1 MKHKIARK
9 QINAKSCL
17 VCGYENDFGLHMSFY
32 ETEDNLVVGT
42 LNGSF
47 QHQSY
52 PERMHGGL
60 ITAAL
65 DETIGRALWLV
76 ERDIYAVTTEI
87 NVKFRKPVP
96 LGKELY
102 VVGEIVRNTSRIF
115 EGAGKITDE
124 TGAVYAPATG
134 TYFKIK
140 SETEEMKAEREK
152 EILFPD
158 ERTEFEF

>member
-17 VCGYENDFGLHMSFY
+17 VCGYENNFGLHMSFY

-60 ITAAL
+60 IT
-65 DETIGRALWLV
+65 ALWLV

-124 TGAVYAPATG
+124 TGAVYATATG

>member
-17 VCGYENDFGLHMSFY
+17 VCGYENNFGLHMSFY

-115 EGAGKITDE
+115 EDAGKITDE
-124 TGAVYAPATG
+124 TGAVYATATG

>member
-1 MKHKIARK
+1 M
-9 QINAKSCL
+9 
-17 VCGYENDFGLHMSFY
+17 
-32 ETEDNLVVGT
+32 
-42 LNGSF
+42 
-47 QHQSY
+47 
-52 PERMHGGL
+52 
-60 ITAAL
+60 
-65 DETIGRALWLV
+65 
-76 ERDIYAVTTEI
+76 TTEI

-124 TGAVYAPATG
+124 TGAVYATATG

>member
-102 VVGEIVRNTSRIF
+102 VVGEIVKNTSRIF
-115 EGAGKITDE
+115 EGAGDRRCLRHRD
-124 TGAVYAPATG
+124 GHV
-134 TYFKIK
+134 F
-140 SETEEMKAEREK
+140 
-152 EILFPD
+152 
-158 ERTEFEF
+158 

>member
-76 ERDIYAVTTEI
+76 ERDIYDVTTEI

-124 TGAVYAPATG
+124 TGAVYATATG

>member
-17 VCGYENDFGLHMSFY
+17 VCGYENNFGLHMSFY

-115 EGAGKITDE
+115 EGAGKIRDE
-124 TGAVYAPATG
+124 TGAVYATATG